1 MNQYF
6 TTEGFLMDLEC
17 YEMHHLID
25 AAYADVALEA
35 DESASEKKKPN
46 IDVKALGEKI
56 ARHVKEALAKFIEW
70 CQKILIKIA
79 TVVNRIKARRV
90 KEITVHKDLVNAFNH
105 MTVFIDE
112 YTKITGEFDDV
123 FGMIANDHVAEMFN
137 NPEGTTYVKLMQA
150 KDQCTNI
157 VKKFSDADVLK
168 NKDAVEYLNKNNH
181 SDSDYVKFNIGDA
194 VDTLHELEKAFS
206 NKKRKMAAMNAV
218 YKANYYMSGNFA
230 LSQAR
235 ASMKTINGAI
245 ALQNYMISALSTMT
259 MRAQVYINTFLK
271 MGEPMHTVEGKFR
284 DREQEAK
291 DYAKQQRERAASGP
305 KALPA

>member
-35 DESASEKKKPN
+35 DESTSEKKKPN

-79 TVVNRIKARRV
+79 AVVNRIKAKRV

-123 FGMIANDHVAEMFN
+123 FGMIANDEIAKMLN
-137 NPEGTTYVKLMQA
+137 NPEGSTYAKLMQA

-168 NKDAVEYLNKNNH
+168 NKDIAEFLNKNDH
-181 SDSDYVKFNIGDA
+181 SDSDYVRFNISDA
-194 VDTLHELEKAFS
+194 ADTLHELEKAFS
-206 NKKRKMAAMNAV
+206 NKKRKMTVMNAA

-230 LSQAR
+230 LSDAR
-235 ASMKTINGAI
+235 RNMKTINGAI
-245 ALQNYMISALSTMT
+245 ALQNYMISVGSTMT